1 MDSSENQIKRIV
13 LDRMDRCGI
22 CHRSFEPEDVHVLSR
37 KPDFWMMLVQCTDCH
52 AKSFVAAVM
61 KDGDPGEARLALRQ
75 LTEQAESGT
84 VTIEGESGEE
94 LIEYE
99 EDVAPSLVQPTSA
112 TIAVDRVD
120 AQLGRSYTPMRVR
133 EPLHGQD

>member
-1 MDSSENQIKRIV
+1 MESSENQIKRIV

-61 KDGDPGEARLALRQ
+61 KDGDPREARLALRQ

-84 VTIEGESGEE
+84 VTIEAESGEE
-94 LIEYE
+94 LIEYAE
-99 EDVAPSLVQPTSA
+99 PVSAHDVLEMHEFLNSFDGDFRKLF
-112 TIAVDRVD
+112 
-120 AQLGRSYTPMRVR
+120 AQKT
-133 EPLHGQD
+133 

>member
-1 MDSSENQIKRIV
+1 MESSDYQIKRIV

-61 KDGDPGEARLALRQ
+61 KDGDPKEARLALRQ
-75 LTEQAESGT
+75 LTEQAESGAE
-84 VTIEGESGEE
+84 TIEPEIEE
-94 LIEYE
+94 GVPYSSDPINSH
-99 EDVAPSLVQPTSA
+99 DVL
-112 TIAVDRVD
+112 D
-120 AQLGRSYTPMRVR
+120 
-133 EPLHGQD
+133 LHEFLETFDGDFQKLFSQKT

>member
-1 MDSSENQIKRIV
+1 MESSENQIKRIV

-61 KDGDPGEARLALRQ
+61 KDGDPREARLALRQ

-84 VTIEGESGEE
+84 VTIEAESGDE
-94 LIEYE
+94 LIEYAE
-99 EDVAPSLVQPTSA
+99 PVSAHDVLEMHEFLESFDGDFRKLFAPKN
-112 TIAVDRVD
+112 
-120 AQLGRSYTPMRVR
+120 
-133 EPLHGQD
+133 

>member
-1 MDSSENQIKRIV
+1 MESSENQIKRIV

-61 KDGDPGEARLALRQ
+61 KDGDPREARLALRQ

-84 VTIEGESGEE
+84 VTIEAESGEE
-94 LIEYE
+94 LIE
-99 EDVAPSLVQPTSA
+99 DVEPISA
-112 TIAVDRVD
+112 HDVLDMHEFLETFDGDFNKLFA
-120 AQLGRSYTPMRVR
+120 SKS
-133 EPLHGQD
+133 

>member
-1 MDSSENQIKRIV
+1 MESSEHQIKRIV

-61 KDGDPGEARLALRQ
+61 KDGDPREARLALRQ

-84 VTIEGESGEE
+84 VTIEAESGEE
-94 LIEYE
+94 LIE
-99 EDVAPSLVQPTSA
+99 DVEPIDAHDVLDMHEFLESFDGDFNKLFAPK
-112 TIAVDRVD
+112 
-120 AQLGRSYTPMRVR
+120 G
-133 EPLHGQD
+133 

>member
-1 MDSSENQIKRIV
+1 MESSENQIKRIV

-61 KDGDPGEARLALRQ
+61 KDGDPREARLALRQ

-84 VTIEGESGEE
+84 VTIEAESGEE
-94 LIEYE
+94 LL
-99 EDVAPSLVQPTSA
+99 EDVEPISA
-112 TIAVDRVD
+112 HDVLDMHEFLETFDGDFKKLFA
-120 AQLGRSYTPMRVR
+120 SKS
-133 EPLHGQD
+133 

>member
-1 MDSSENQIKRIV
+1 MESSENQIKRIV

-22 CHRSFEPEDVHVLSR
+22 CHRSYEPEDVHVLSR

-61 KDGDPGEARLALRQ
+61 KDGDPREARLALRQ

-84 VTIEGESGEE
+84 LTIEAESGEE
-94 LIEYE
+94 LIEYAE
-99 EDVAPSLVQPTSA
+99 PVSAHDVLEMHEFLDSFDGDFRKLFASKP
-112 TIAVDRVD
+112 
-120 AQLGRSYTPMRVR
+120 
-133 EPLHGQD
+133 

>member
-1 MDSSENQIKRIV
+1 MESSEFQIKRIV
-13 LDRMDRCGI
+13 LDRMDRCGV

-61 KDGDPGEARLALRQ
+61 KDGDPREARLALRQ

-84 VTIEGESGEE
+84 VTIEAETGDE
-94 LIEYE
+94 LIEATE
-99 EDVAPSLVQPTSA
+99 PVSAHDVLDMHEFLESFDGDFRKLFAPK
-112 TIAVDRVD
+112 
-120 AQLGRSYTPMRVR
+120 G
-133 EPLHGQD
+133 

>member
-1 MDSSENQIKRIV
+1 MESSENQIKRIV

-61 KDGDPGEARLALRQ
+61 KDGDPREARLALRQ

-84 VTIEGESGEE
+84 VTIEAESGDE
-94 LIEYE
+94 LIEYAE
-99 EDVAPSLVQPTSA
+99 PVSAHDVLEMHEFLESFDGDFRKLFADKS
-112 TIAVDRVD
+112 
-120 AQLGRSYTPMRVR
+120 
-133 EPLHGQD
+133 

>member
-1 MDSSENQIKRIV
+1 MESSENQIKRIV

-61 KDGDPGEARLALRQ
+61 KDGDPREARLALRQ

-84 VTIEGESGEE
+84 VTIEAESGDE
-94 LIEYE
+94 LIEYAE
-99 EDVAPSLVQPTSA
+99 PVSAHDVLEMHEFLES
-112 TIAVDRVD
+112 VDGDFRKLCAD
-120 AQLGRSYTPMRVR
+120 KS
-133 EPLHGQD
+133 

>member
-1 MDSSENQIKRIV
+1 MESSENQIKRIV

-61 KDGDPGEARLALRQ
+61 KDGDPREARLALRQ

-84 VTIEGESGEE
+84 VTIEAESGEE
-94 LIEYE
+94 LIEYAE
-99 EDVAPSLVQPTSA
+99 PVSAHDVLEMHEFLDSFDGDFRKLF
-112 TIAVDRVD
+112 
-120 AQLGRSYTPMRVR
+120 AQKT
-133 EPLHGQD
+133 

>member
-1 MDSSENQIKRIV
+1 MESSENQIKRIV

-22 CHRSFEPEDVHVLSR
+22 CHRSYEPEDVHVLSR

-61 KDGDPGEARLALRQ
+61 KDGDPREARLALRQ

-84 VTIEGESGEE
+84 VTIEAESGEE
-94 LIEYE
+94 LIEYAE
-99 EDVAPSLVQPTSA
+99 PVSAHDVLDMHEFLESFDGDFRKLFTHK
-112 TIAVDRVD
+112 T
-120 AQLGRSYTPMRVR
+120 
-133 EPLHGQD
+133 

>member
-1 MDSSENQIKRIV
+1 MESSENQIKRIV

-61 KDGDPGEARLALRQ
+61 KDGDPREARLALRQ

-84 VTIEGESGEE
+84 VTIEAEPVSAHDVLEMHEFLESFDGDFRKLFAEK
-94 LIEYE
+94 
-99 EDVAPSLVQPTSA
+99 S
-112 TIAVDRVD
+112 
-120 AQLGRSYTPMRVR
+120 
-133 EPLHGQD
+133 

>member
-1 MDSSENQIKRIV
+1 MESSENQIKRIV

-61 KDGDPGEARLALRQ
+61 KDGDPREARLALRQ

-84 VTIEGESGEE
+84 VTIEAESGDE
-94 LIEYE
+94 LIEYAE
-99 EDVAPSLVQPTSA
+99 PVNAHDVLEMHEFLESFDGDFQKLFADKP
-112 TIAVDRVD
+112 
-120 AQLGRSYTPMRVR
+120 
-133 EPLHGQD
+133 

>member
-1 MDSSENQIKRIV
+1 VVLVMESSEFQIKRIV

-61 KDGDPGEARLALRQ
+61 KDGDPREARLALRQ

-84 VTIEGESGEE
+84 VTIEADTGDE
-94 LIEYE
+94 LIEYSE
-99 EDVAPSLVQPTSA
+99 PVSAHDVLDMHEFLESFDGDFRKLFAPK
-112 TIAVDRVD
+112 I
-120 AQLGRSYTPMRVR
+120 
-133 EPLHGQD
+133 

>member
-1 MDSSENQIKRIV
+1 MESSENQIKRIV

-61 KDGDPGEARLALRQ
+61 KDGDPREARLALRQ

-84 VTIEGESGEE
+84 VTIEAESGDE
-94 LIEYE
+94 LIEYAE
-99 EDVAPSLVQPTSA
+99 PVSAHDVLEMHEFLESFDGDFRKLFAEKS
-112 TIAVDRVD
+112 
-120 AQLGRSYTPMRVR
+120 
-133 EPLHGQD
+133 

>member
-1 MDSSENQIKRIV
+1 MESSENQIKRIV

-22 CHRSFEPEDVHVLSR
+22 CHRSYEPEDVHVLSR

-84 VTIEGESGEE
+84 VTIEAESGEE
-94 LIEYE
+94 LIEYDE
-99 EDVAPSLVQPTSA
+99 P
-112 TIAVDRVD
+112 VD
-120 AQLGRSYTPMRVR
+120 AHDVLDMHEFLESFDGDFRKLFAQKT
-133 EPLHGQD
+133 

>member
-1 MDSSENQIKRIV
+1 MESSENQIKRIV

-61 KDGDPGEARLALRQ
+61 KDGDPREARLALRQ

-84 VTIEGESGEE
+84 VTIEAESGEE
-94 LIEYE
+94 LIEYAE
-99 EDVAPSLVQPTSA
+99 PVSAHDVLEMHEFLESFDGDFRKLFAHKT
-112 TIAVDRVD
+112 
-120 AQLGRSYTPMRVR
+120 
-133 EPLHGQD
+133 

>member
-1 MDSSENQIKRIV
+1 MESSENQIKRIV

-22 CHRSFEPEDVHVLSR
+22 CHRSYEPEDVHVLSR

-61 KDGDPGEARLALRQ
+61 KDGDPREARLALRQ

-84 VTIEGESGEE
+84 VTIEAESGEE
-94 LIEYE
+94 LIEYAE
-99 EDVAPSLVQPTSA
+99 PVSAHDVLEMHEFL
-112 TIAVDRVD
+112 D
-120 AQLGRSYTPMRVR
+120 AFDGDFRKLFASKP
-133 EPLHGQD
+133 

>member
-1 MDSSENQIKRIV
+1 MESSENQIKRIV

-61 KDGDPGEARLALRQ
+61 KDGDPREARLALRQ

-84 VTIEGESGEE
+84 VTIEAESGDE
-94 LIEYE
+94 LIEYAE
-99 EDVAPSLVQPTSA
+99 PVSAHDVLEMHEFLESFDGDFRKLFA
-112 TIAVDRVD
+112 DR
-120 AQLGRSYTPMRVR
+120 S
-133 EPLHGQD
+133 